1 MTRKDGVTCLA
12 HSKQTG
18 KPCKQPPIK
27 GGTVCRYHGGAAPQV
42 IKSARRRLNDLVD
55 PAITALTDII
65 EHPLTPQVV
74 RLAAIKDILDR
85 AGYKSPVQVEVM
97 SRPALEEQYE
107 RLVAENAQS

>member
-1 MTRKDGVTCLA
+1 MKRNDGLTCTA
-12 HSKQTG
+12 TAKSTGNRCG
-18 KPCKQPPIK
+18 KPPIH
-27 GGTVCRYHGGAAPQV
+27 GGTVCKFHGGAAPQV

-55 PAITALTDII
+55 PAISALTDII